1 MLRILHKY
9 QEQKSYSSEK
19 TGMHKQGLRNWKRKK
34 KKKTIPPQ
42 TTLMDLNLNLFFTTS
57 SLEELVFQMLA
68 HHWCIFPYK
77 NLTEENRSM
86 FRVVPF
92 KGLVS
97 LYCRYVSPWDAILY
111 VISFK
116 FLTRG
121 IDFKKSSR
129 GRVPFLP

>member
-1 MLRILHKY
+1 MC
-9 QEQKSYSSEK
+9 SEFYINIRS
-19 TGMHKQGLRNWKRKK
+19 RNLTVARKLVCINKDWETEREK

>member
-1 MLRILHKY
+1 MCSEFYINIRSRNLTVARKLVWVNKY
-9 QEQKSYSSEK
+9 WETE
-19 TGMHKQGLRNWKRKK
+19 TE

-42 TTLMDLNLNLFFTTS
+42 TTLMDLNLNLFITTS

-68 HHWCIFPYK
+68 NRWCIFPYK
-77 NLTEENRSM
+77 NLTEANRSV

-121 IDFKKSSR
+121 IDFKKWSR

>member
-1 MLRILHKY
+1 M
-9 QEQKSYSSEK
+9 
-19 TGMHKQGLRNWKRKK
+19 
-34 KKKTIPPQ
+34 
-42 TTLMDLNLNLFFTTS
+42 LMDLNLNLFIRTS

-68 HHWCIFPYK
+68 NRWCSFPYK
-77 NLTEENRSM
+77 NITEVNTSM

-97 LYCRYVSPWDAILY
+97 LYCRYASPWDAILY

-121 IDFKKSSR
+121 IDLKKIISGKGS
-129 GRVPFLP
+129 L